1 MVVPIKNPN
10 VISVLDHHSVRGWNT
25 TTTYGSF
32 LGETGR
38 QGTKSG
44 TAREGHTGRSNSTAS
59 TARPS
64 PSPSP
69 SQVHV
74 LEPTQFV
81 TLILAS
87 TPLVFPL
94 RLSES
99 TQGLSAPSPITS
111 SRQTPSSEVLQRPSI
126 AQNTSRTTS
135 ISTPIFTMFAASG
148 RTYSAS
154 QRPASATAS
163 LSRSILTSVPQLA
176 TPSAVPAAQSAKPF
190 PGRNQPKP
198 TLDAAAV
205 VSLLQPLGAQ
215 SSPVFI
221 TSQSLPSQ
229 QTSLTTT
236 SLAFRILPSTI
247 QISVSAPFS
256 LSSPATLPSISSPT
270 SFVTLTKSQRG
281 KEQASN
287 VLSALSTS
295 EVVSIPQAVSTLLA
309 STLLIPSMTIASSAT
324 TSSSAPQITLT
335 AASGQSQRGG
345 RLTPLA
351 RILFI
356 VLGALGQSTQT

>member
-1 MVVPIKNPN
+1 MVVPRKNLN

-44 TAREGHTGRSNSTAS
+44 TAREGHTGRSNSTVS
-59 TARPS
+59 TAR

-99 TQGLSAPSPITS
+99 TRGISAPSPTTS
-111 SRQTPSSEVLQRPSI
+111 SRQTPSSGVLQRPST
-126 AQNTSRTTS
+126 AQNTSRMTT
-135 ISTPIFTMFAASG
+135 IPIPIFTMFAASG

-154 QRPASATAS
+154 QRPASAAAS
-163 LSRSILTSVPQLA
+163 LSRSFPTSVPQLA

-190 PGRNQPKP
+190 PGRNQPMP
-198 TLDAAAV
+198 TLDDAAV
-205 VSLLQPLGAQ
+205 VSLQQPLGAQ

-229 QTSLTTT
+229 QTSL
-236 SLAFRILPSTI
+236 AFRILPSTTR
-247 QISVSAPFS
+247 ISVSAPFS
-256 LSSPATLPSISSPT
+256 LSSLATLPSISSPT

-295 EVVSIPQAVSTLLA
+295 EAVSITQAVSTLLA
-309 STLLIPSMTIASSAT
+309 STLLVPSMTMASSAT
-324 TSSSAPQITLT
+324 TASSAPQITLT

-351 RILFI
+351 KNLFI
-356 VLGALGQSTQT
+356 VLGALGQYTQTQSASTI